1 WEQPLT
7 HYSLPITH
15 YSLRMIRVGIVGST
29 GMVGEG
35 LIQIILGHPE
45 AEITFL
51 GSRHAAGK
59 KIQEILPKLR
69 GAIDL
74 TCEDITPERLIDSSD
89 VVFLA
94 SKTPEVMA
102 LVPPLLEAGR
112 KVIDIGAEFRLK
124 SAETYEAHY
133 KTKHLCP
140 EILERAVYGLPEL
153 FREQI
158 ISADLVAN
166 PGCYATTAILAITP
180 LVASGKAVNAPIP
193 IDAFSGLSGGG
204 RTYNETNLFVHCN
217 ENVKGY
223 KLGTHRHAPEM
234 EQAIEEASGRSQRVI
249 FFPHVVPLDRGIYST
264 SFLETTERLK
274 QSDVLAIYR
283 DFYDGE
289 PFIRITD
296 DPSLI
301 DLQGVRDTNL
311 CDISIFADPGSNKV
325 MVFSATDNMIKGAS
339 GQAVQN
345 MNLIFGREETTGLLN
360 RRFF

>member
-1 WEQPLT
+1 
-7 HYSLPITH
+7 
-15 YSLRMIRVGIVGST
+15 
-29 GMVGEG
+29 MVGEG
-35 LIQIILGHPE
+35 LIQTLLGHPD
-45 AEITFL
+45 AELTFL

-59 KIQEILPKLR
+59 HIQEVLPKLR

-74 TCEDITPERLIDSSD
+74 TCEEVTTERLIESSD

-112 KVIDIGAEFRLK
+112 KVIDIGAEFRMK
-124 SAETYEAHY
+124 SAETYEAY
-133 KTKHLCP
+133 YNTRHLCP
-140 EILERAVYGLPEL
+140 ELLDRAVYGLPEL

-158 ISADLVAN
+158 KSADLIAN

-180 LVASGKAVNAPIP
+180 LVASGKTVDAPIP

-223 KLGTHRHAPEM
+223 KLGTHRHTPEM
-234 EQAIEEASGRSQRVI
+234 EQAIEESTGHSQRVI
-249 FFPHVVPLDRGIYST
+249 FLPHVVPLDRGIYST
-264 SFLETTERLK
+264 SFLETTEKLE
-274 QSDVLAIYR
+274 QGDVLAIYR
-283 DFYDGE
+283 DFYKGE
-289 PFIRITD
+289 TFVRIIE

-311 CDISIFADPGSNKV
+311 CDISFFTDPDSNKV
-325 MVFSATDNMIKGAS
+325 MIFSATDNMIKGAS

-345 MNLIFGREETTGLLN
+345 MNLLFGMDETTGLLN